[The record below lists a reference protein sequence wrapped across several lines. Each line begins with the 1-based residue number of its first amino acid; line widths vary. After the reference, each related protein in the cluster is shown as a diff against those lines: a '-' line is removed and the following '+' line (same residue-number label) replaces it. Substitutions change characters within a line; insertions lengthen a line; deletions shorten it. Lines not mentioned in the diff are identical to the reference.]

1 MVHAPNHRPHLGSTL
16 PQLHHGLSSIGLSQ
30 ALHPT
35 GSSLVHRPY
44 GLTSDVWVSGYAST
58 LHPAGSSFHLVVP
71 LSSLQQALPQAAE
84 PHSPRSCGSF
94 LHPCAFFATMLVTI
108 IIIKT
113 NKADEKWSLLHWLKT
128 NMYDKI
134 LLCMLVV
141 LIGMIL

>member
-1 MVHAPNHRPHLGSTL
+1 MMVHAPNHRPHLGSTL

-44 GLTSDVWVSGYAST
+44 GLTSDVWVSGYASF
-58 LHPAGSSFHLVVP
+58 LLPSGSTIVLTPTGSAPGCWAPFTSVLR
-71 LSSLQQALPQAAE
+71 AY
-84 PHSPRSCGSF
+84 GSF
-94 LHPCAFFATMLVTI
+94 LHSCAFFATMLVTI